1 MRKNRLISN
10 LVAIVFLVALSQ
22 KIGFG
27 MFYHNWQHSK
37 TCSTTLPLSYPSVGS
52 ANCNCID
59 DFSMPFT
66 ESSIDAI
73 AAPKIYPSLFLSRSI
88 KFCSSFYQCFHA
100 LRAPPVFVA

>member
-1 MRKNRLISN
+1 MQKNRSISN

-37 TCSTTLPLSYPSVGS
+37 TCSTTLPLSSPSVDGV
-52 ANCNCID
+52 NCNCID

-66 ESSIDAI
+66 GSGVDII
-73 AAPKIYPSLFLSRSI
+73 TAPKIYSTLFLSPSI
-88 KFCSSFYQCFHA
+88 ESGTDFYQCFHA
-100 LRAPPVFVA
+100 LRAPPAFVA

>member
-10 LVAIVFLVALSQ
+10 LVAIIFLTALSP
-22 KIGFG
+22 KIGFE

-37 TCSTTLPLSYPSVGS
+37 ASGTSLPVSSPSLGS

-59 DFSMPFT
+59 DFSMPFM
-66 ESSIDAI
+66 EASIEAI
-73 AAPKIYPSLFLSRSI
+73 AAPKIYPSLFISHSI

>member
-10 LVAIVFLVALSQ
+10 LVAIVFLATLSP
-22 KIGFG
+22 KLGFE

-37 TCSTTLPLSYPSVGS
+37 ASCTTLPVSPSLGS

-59 DFSMPFT
+59 DFSMPFM
-66 ESSIDAI
+66 ESSIDPI
-73 AAPKIYPSLFLSRSI
+73 AAPKIYPSLFLSLSI
-88 KFCSSFYQCFHA
+88 KFSSSFYQCFHA